1 MSPVAVNSN
10 LLTLDLPTY
19 RISDDLQAANVK
31 FTGSLSDQVERRV
44 ISYVLSLSDS
54 IKRHYR
60 LDDGYEED
68 GNEDAL

>member
-1 MSPVAVNSN
+1 MSAVAVNSN

-19 RISDDLQAANVK
+19 RISDDLQAANK
-31 FTGSLSDQVERRV
+31 FTGSVSDPVERR
-44 ISYVLSLSDS
+44 IIPYVLSLSDS